1 MIRYCADDIGLN
13 PEQIRRVADCAKNSA
28 LNVASVFG
36 NSPFVAESIAALR
49 ENCALA
55 LHFNLSE
62 GKGLSAP
69 AEIPLLAKAD
79 GSFYQNFLGL
89 LLLSLAR
96 PKGLE
101 EQVRIECA
109 AQLGRFLT
117 YMPEEYR
124 VRIDS
129 HRHVHLIPAVFRGV
143 CRALQESG
151 RETEH
156 LRWPVERVSVYLRLP
171 RVWPYIRPE
180 NMLKVILLKLCSLR
194 NEKLLRQQGL
204 QTSVFCG
211 IVFAGCMT
219 DKAVIPAL
227 GRLKAQFPALTWG
240 EYKELSLTTQ
250 QYAFARTLDGKSV
263 ITALNNGDNAAHLEI
278 PLPVNANHA
287 VNLLTLPDET
297 TADKDAAA
305 ALRAEHLKEAKIELT
320 EMADELYAS
329 AGAVRDA
336 SRGVKKAVKSIKVT
350 GDDLKEQMGDSLA
363 EMRAA
368 MSELQKVYDA
378 FAEKCGAQAE
388 MQSAGSMEGCQTLE
402 IRDGRLIVDL
412 LPNSGVVVLVDWQ

>member
-101 EQVRIECA
+101 EQVRVECA

-124 VRIDS
+124 IRIDS

-180 NMLKVILLKLCSLR
+180 NMLKVILLRLCSLR

-227 GRLKAQFPALTWG
+227 GRLKDMAEREGRGLELLFHPGGTERG
-240 EYKELSLTTQ
+240 ECYFDQPHSRYEKFYLSPFRKRE
-250 QYAFARTLDGKSV
+250 AETLKTLKSG
-263 ITALNNGDNAAHLEI
+263 LNSSL
-278 PLPVNANHA
+278 
-287 VNLLTLPDET
+287 NL
-297 TADKDAAA
+297 
-305 ALRAEHLKEAKIELT
+305 
-320 EMADELYAS
+320 
-329 AGAVRDA
+329 
-336 SRGVKKAVKSIKVT
+336 
-350 GDDLKEQMGDSLA
+350 
-363 EMRAA
+363 
-368 MSELQKVYDA
+368 
-378 FAEKCGAQAE
+378 
-388 MQSAGSMEGCQTLE
+388 
-402 IRDGRLIVDL
+402 
-412 LPNSGVVVLVDWQ
+412 